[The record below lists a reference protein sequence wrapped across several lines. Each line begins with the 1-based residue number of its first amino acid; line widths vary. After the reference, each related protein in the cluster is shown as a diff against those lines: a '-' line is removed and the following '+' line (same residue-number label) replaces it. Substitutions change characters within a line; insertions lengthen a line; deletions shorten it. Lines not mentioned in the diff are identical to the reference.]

1 MNSRQTYTVLPE
13 LNLKKKAVQSRF
25 IQVYK
30 NFYNL
35 DFPGT
40 DHFIG
45 TFNACNFTITA
56 QVFKPVKSSGTVF
69 MIHGY
74 LDHSALMRNLI
85 HHCLQCGYNVAIFDL
100 PGHGLSSGRVASISS
115 FDLYVQILQKF
126 ISITENDLQSP
137 FYFAGHSTGCSI
149 AYQFVASDPF
159 FEKVLF
165 IAPLIRPKHYLLIK
179 HVCPILKNRVS
190 RLPRIQRETSSDKD
204 YVKFRRSDPLWI
216 KNISFDWI
224 KALLDWNKRIKA
236 FKPVRIPTLVIQ
248 GTSDKVVNWRY
259 NVSFLSE
266 KMPHSEICYIN
277 GAKHDLC
284 NETQVYRQMLMS
296 EIERTFF
303 EKMG

>member
-1 MNSRQTYTVLPE
+1 MNFRQAYEVLPE
-13 LNLKKKAVQSRF
+13 LNLKKKVVLSRF

-35 DFPGT
+35 GFPDA

-45 TFNACNFTITA
+45 TFKACNFTITA
-56 QVFKPVKSSGTVF
+56 QVFKPAKSSGTVF

-85 HHCLQCGYNVAIFDL
+85 LHCLQRGYNVAIFDL
-100 PGHGLSSGRVASISS
+100 PGHGLSSGSIASISS
-115 FDLYVQILQKF
+115 FDLYIQILQKF
-126 ISITENDLQSP
+126 ISITESDLQLP

-149 AYQFVASDPF
+149 AYQFVVSDPS

-165 IAPLIRPKHYLLIK
+165 IAPLIRPKHYLLMK
-179 HVCPILKNRVS
+179 LVYPIFKNRIS
-190 RLPRIQRETSSDKD
+190 RLPRIHRETSSDKE

-224 KALLDWNKRIKA
+224 KALLDWNERIKA
-236 FKPVRIPTLVIQ
+236 FRPVRIPTLVIQ

-266 KMPHSEICYIN
+266 KLPHSEIYYIN

-284 NETQVYRQMLMS
+284 NEMQVYRQMLMS
-296 EIERTFF
+296 EIDRSFF
-303 EKMG
+303 